1 MVRDNPDAMEPRS
14 QLVTLPLKTRRE
26 IDPGMVRENPD
37 EIEHGAGRAGLRPFW
52 EYKSLKL
59 PHLSDAALSKLG
71 GEGWE
76 LVSTSSCRED
86 PSQTVF
92 HFKRQKVS

>member
-1 MVRDNPDAMEPRS
+1 M
-14 QLVTLPLKTRRE
+14 KTKRE
-26 IDPGMVRENPD
+26 IDPGMVRDVRD
-37 EIEHGAGRAGLRPFW
+37 EMEHGAVLTTAPARW

-59 PHLSDAALSKLG
+59 PHLSDAALSQLG
-71 GEGWE
+71 AEGWE

-92 HFKRQKVS
+92 HFKRQVVP